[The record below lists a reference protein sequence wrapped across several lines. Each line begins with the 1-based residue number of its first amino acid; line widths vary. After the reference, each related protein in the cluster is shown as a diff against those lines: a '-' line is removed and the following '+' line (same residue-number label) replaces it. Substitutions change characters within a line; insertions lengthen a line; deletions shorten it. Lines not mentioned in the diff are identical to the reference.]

1 VYRYILTGT
10 PGAGKTAA
18 LRLLERLG
26 YGVVEEAAT
35 DVIALAQ
42 ACGEDEGSDWD
53 AFIEAIVALQR
64 QRQVRAPTV
73 PGPAGPVQFYDRSPV
88 CTHALARYLGRP
100 VPPALAAEL
109 DRVAREGVYQ
119 RRVFFLRN
127 LGFVTPT
134 AARRISFADSL
145 RFERAHEESYREF
158 GYELVDVPAGPVAD
172 RVAAIR
178 GRLG

>member
-1 VYRYILTGT
+1 MRRYILTGT
-10 PGAGKTAA
+10 PGAGKTAV

-35 DVIALAQ
+35 DVIALAH
-42 ACGEDEGSDWD
+42 ACGEDEASDWEPFVD
-53 AFIEAIVALQR
+53 EIVALQR
-64 QRQVRAPTV
+64 RRQLAAAA
-73 PGPAGPVQFYDRSPV
+73 AGPVQFYDRSPV

-100 VPPALAAEL
+100 VSAALAAEL
-109 DRVAREGVYQ
+109 DRIARDRVYQ
-119 RRVFFLRN
+119 RQVFFLRN

-145 RFERAHEESYREF
+145 AFERVHEESYRAL

-178 GRLG
+178 RRLG